1 MPAYFVAV
9 RTAIKDA
16 KEMEAYGQKARKS
29 MAGHQLKPLAVYGK
43 ARSTDGPHTDGAVIL
58 EFPTFEA
65 AEAWYDSPA
74 YQDAV
79 VHRFAGADY
88 QTFIIQGVEPKP
100 S

>member
-16 KEMEAYGQKARKS
+16 KEMETYGRKARKS
-29 MAGHQLKPLAVYGK
+29 MAGHQVKALAVYGK
-43 ARSTDGPHTDGAVIL
+43 IRSTDGPPTDGVVIL

-74 YQDAV
+74 YQEAV
-79 VHRFAGADY
+79 AHRFSGGDY
-88 QTFIIQGVEPKP
+88 QTFIIEGL
-100 S
+100 